1 MRKIHLIILAVL
13 IAFMAAA
20 CYVPGADSSEN
31 ESKVQVVVE
40 DAQIDAPVARRVRVE
55 EKGIDYYFPDRKPDD
70 TDWIASSTNVEYD
83 ENEYLLALQEAE
95 SSYIEGITLVDQ
107 FPDLPTGC
115 EVTALEMAL
124 KYEGYD
130 VDRFKL
136 CDEYLDKSDTGT
148 GNPFKSFI
156 GNPRSKNGLGCYAQA
171 ITECARNAG
180 AQAVNISE
188 CKFSEILKYVND
200 GNPVIIWATVAMKPS
215 TIGSVKW
222 YNADNVLVKYN
233 GQEHCI
239 VLAGMNLDKR
249 KVYIADPYYGKIME
263 YDMHTFYQRWAEQ
276 YKQAVVVY

>member
-1 MRKIHLIILAVL
+1 MRKIHVIIIPVL
-13 IAFMAAA
+13 TALMITGCNFSG
-20 CYVPGADSSEN
+20 VDNSEKDS
-31 ESKVQVVVE
+31 VQVVIE
-40 DAQIDAPVARRVRVE
+40 DAQIDAPVARWVRVE
-55 EKGIDYYFPDRKPDD
+55 EKGIDYYFPDRKSDD
-70 TDWIASSTNVEYD
+70 TDWLASSANVKYSDSEYTYAA
-83 ENEYLLALQEAE
+83 NEAE
-95 SSYIEGITLVDQ
+95 SSFIDGIVPINQ
-107 FPDLPTGC
+107 FPELPTGC

-148 GNPFKSFI
+148 GNPFTSFI

-171 ITECARNAG
+171 ITECARSAG
-180 AQAVNISE
+180 ANAVNVSE
-188 CKFSEILKYVND
+188 CQFSEILRYVND

-222 YNADNVLVKYN
+222 YNDDNVLVKYN
-233 GQEHCI
+233 GQEHCM
-239 VLAGMNLDKR
+239 VLTGMNVERK

-263 YDMHTFYQRWAEQ
+263 YDMHTFYQRWVEQ